1 MPRKRHHDRFLQRRG
16 DRWQYVRRVP
26 GSVADLDSRSP
37 LIRKS
42 LKTHDLAVARV
53 MRNAL
58 ERADDELWASLLLE
72 ENLDAAQARYRRAVK
87 RAEALGFRYRTVHDL
102 AANGSWDEISERM
115 EAISQPGVGKAEAD
129 AVLGVVEEP
138 AVLLS
143 KALEVCTTT
152 VWAKDLKTKSAQQ
165 LRKWKAIP
173 SRAVARF
180 KSVVGDKPIAEITRE
195 DAQTFYKYWLERI
208 APPEQ
213 GKAPTHTPNSGN
225 REIGELRKIYR
236 DYFAWMNQPDRLNP
250 FAGLHFSDTGSKKRP
265 SFETRWITEK
275 LLKVDALA
283 GMNAE
288 ARGIMLAVAETGA
301 RPSEICNLL
310 PEHILVDAE
319 VPHIVIDMRDD
330 PEMPRE
336 LKTAHS
342 RREIPLVGMALDV
355 FKHFPKGFPRYF
367 EREEAASAA
376 INKFLRENGLLPT
389 EKHTFY
395 SLRHSFEDRLKE
407 ANIDLEMRQILMG
420 HRRSRTEY
428 GMGGSLAWRR
438 TLMERVALAYDKGII

>member
-1 MPRKRHHDRFLQRRG
+1 MPRKRHHDRFLQRWG

-26 GSVADLDSRSP
+26 GSVAELDSRAP

-53 MRNAL
+53 MRDTP

-72 ENLDAAQARYRRAVK
+72 EDLDAAQGRYRRAVK

-115 EAISQPGVGKAEAD
+115 EAISQPGVGKAESD

-138 AVLLS
+138 AILLS
-143 KALEVCTTT
+143 AAIDVCIST
-152 VWAKDLKTKSAQQ
+152 VWAKELKKKSPQQ

-173 SRAVARF
+173 KRAVARF
-180 KSVVGDKPIAEITRE
+180 KAVVGDKPIAEISRE
-195 DAQTFYKYWLERI
+195 DAQKFYKYWLGRI

-225 REIGELRKIYR
+225 REIGELRKLYR

-250 FAGLHFSDTGSKKRP
+250 FAGLHFSDTGSRKRP
-265 SFETRWITEK
+265 PFETKWITEK

-283 GMNAE
+283 GLNAE

-310 PEHILVDAE
+310 PEHIRVDAD
-319 VPHIVIDMRDD
+319 VPHISIDIRDD

-336 LKTAHS
+336 LKTVHP
-342 RREIPLVGMALDV
+342 RREISLVGMALDV
-355 FKHFPKGFPRYF
+355 LHGFV
-367 EREEAASAA
+367 SCQ
-376 INKFLRENGLLPT
+376 T
-389 EKHTFY
+389 
-395 SLRHSFEDRLKE
+395 
-407 ANIDLEMRQILMG
+407 
-420 HRRSRTEY
+420 
-428 GMGGSLAWRR
+428 
-438 TLMERVALAYDKGII
+438 